1 MLRASAGS
9 ARVGKRRGNVGNEG
23 LGKKAKAKVVKQEDA
38 GAAEG
43 AEEASPSAGG
53 KKRKLDDSELKERE
67 KRTMFVGNVP
77 VAWTEKRLRGFLR
90 VACGTTYE
98 GQLKPIWF
106 RSLPLESRWNTS
118 KELRKAGRIKQA
130 YMEGAEAA
138 KNAYVVLRGP
148 EDVPTVVKLVN
159 NLQADTGHILRADGV
174 GESAVLKKFDRKRS
188 VFLGSLPRRVTEDDI
203 RWVLWPA
210 GQVDAVRIVRNKI
223 TQECQGFAFA
233 RFQERWSVKEALKLW
248 PKIHGKEIRITKV
261 EDSSAE
267 DKPGKDQARPEDHP
281 AAKRIVLKQQRR
293 ERQKAKKKKEW
304 LANAKT
310 SGLRPGKSKKVKK
323 KLKQSNRKKAGR

>member
-1 MLRASAGS
+1 MAKK
-9 ARVGKRRGNVGNEG
+9 V
-23 LGKKAKAKVVKQEDA
+23 LGKKVKAKVEKKGDAGHSEDA
-38 GAAEG
+38 QG
-43 AEEASPSAGG
+43 ASPSETG
-53 KKRKLDDSELKERE
+53 KKRKLDESEVKERE

-77 VAWTEKRLRGFLR
+77 VAWDEKRLRRLLR
-90 VACGTTYE
+90 TACGTTYE

-118 KELRKAGRIKQA
+118 NELRKAGRIKQA
-130 YMEGAEAA
+130 YQEGAGA

-159 NLQADTGHILRADGV
+159 NLKADAQHVLRADGV

-203 RWVLWPA
+203 RWVLSDA
-210 GQVDAVRIVRNKI
+210 GVVDAVRIVRNKI

-248 PKIHGKEIRITKV
+248 GAKIHGKEIRITKV
-261 EDSSAE
+261 EDSSAQ
-267 DKPGKDQARPEDHP
+267 DKPGKEQSRPEDHP
-281 AAKRIVLKQQRR
+281 AAKRILLKQQRR
-293 ERQKAKKKKEW
+293 ERQKAKKRKEW

-310 SGLRPGKSKKVKK
+310 SGLRPGKSKATKK
-323 KLKQSNRKKAGR
+323 KLKQSKKKKAGR